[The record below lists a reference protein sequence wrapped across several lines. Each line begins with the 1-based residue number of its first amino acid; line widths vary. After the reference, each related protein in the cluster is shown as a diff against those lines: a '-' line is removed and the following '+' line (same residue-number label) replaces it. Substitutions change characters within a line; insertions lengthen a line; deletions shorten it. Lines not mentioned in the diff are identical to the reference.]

1 MNFFNR
7 AFEKVVAAREEQAQ
21 RYVNEFMAES
31 SGFDFDNDILNPR
44 G

>member
-21 RYVNEFMAES
+21 RYVNEFMADR
-31 SGFDFDNDILNPR
+31 GFDFDKDILNPR